1 MTSIHPPEDSIKL
14 TSHIIASPYKDNSQV
29 KNNNQIHP
37 GHISAVIEQNN
48 YTNLHL
54 KTISNQTERI
64 ENTICKALTL
74 TNTYHKNKKGKYIIE
89 TEPLIIKPITLSKT
103 INLEKRSI
111 QLPSKSNFLSQELED
126 T

>member
-1 MTSIHPPEDSIKL
+1 MNQSITKNEKTWNKIDGGQMSSIHPPEGSIKL

-37 GHISAVIEQNN
+37 GHISAIIEQNN

-54 KTISNQTERI
+54 KTISKQTERI

-74 TNTYHKNKKGKYIIE
+74 TNTYHKNKKRKIY
-89 TEPLIIKPITLSKT
+89 
-103 INLEKRSI
+103 NR
-111 QLPSKSNFLSQELED
+111 N
-126 T
+126 